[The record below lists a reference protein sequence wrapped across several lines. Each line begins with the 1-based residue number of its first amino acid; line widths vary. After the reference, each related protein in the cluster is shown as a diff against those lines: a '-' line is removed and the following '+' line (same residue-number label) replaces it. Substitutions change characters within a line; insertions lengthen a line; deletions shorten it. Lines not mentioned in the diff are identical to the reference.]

1 MFYPL
6 NNTFLNFYYIIY
18 GSQMFTLSTSLTIQA
33 LPSLLA
39 LMYGKI
45 KTSDILKIKS
55 LMQKQSFYTTLTPI
69 HKEGV
74 V

>member
-33 LPSLLA
+33 LPSLLT

-45 KTSDILKIKS
+45 KTLKIKS